1 MGGNSTGARRLR
13 VLGVQDREFADYNGP
28 RASAHA
34 IERRRVFPLE
44 RIHRSLGVGAAI
56 NPWPP
61 KGLDLVHAWK
71 RVPFGPTP
79 FVLGFEWH
87 LPLSWEHQPRSFN
100 AVMDRLLSPQCRKVV
115 AISKRA
121 AAATLHRHE
130 KHPGVETLRA
140 KMAVRP
146 PNISIPDIQDTFDAT
161 AKLDEL
167 RLLFVG
173 DHFARKGGC
182 VAVRLAEKARAAG
195 LPLHITIVSALQC
208 GGGIWTDPQRRE
220 FFDPYLKLLAQPNVT
235 VLPPQSRASTME
247 LIGRSHLTLLPTLA
261 DRFDYT
267 VAEGMARF
275 TPAIVTAS
283 SSFPEFLDGGNGVLL
298 SLDVGCQGDWR
309 GVERTDR
316 GAPAFEAMFADTVD
330 ELADQALA
338 ACRDLLDDPARLGA
352 MRQAARRTAEEKF
365 DAAEASRFWDR
376 LYSEAVERR

>member
-1 MGGNSTGARRLR
+1 MDGNSTGARKLR
-13 VLGVQDREFADYNGP
+13 VLGVQDREFAYNAP
-28 RASAHA
+28 RASTHVL
-34 IERRRVFPLE
+34 EHRRAFPLE
-44 RIHRSLGVGAAI
+44 KIHRPLSGGVAM
-56 NPWPP
+56 NPWPL
-61 KGLDLVHAWK
+61 KGFDLVHAWK

-79 FVLGFEWH
+79 FILGFEWH

-115 AISKRA
+115 AISKGA

-130 KHPGVETLRA
+130 KHPGVDILRS
-140 KMAVRP
+140 KMMVRL
-146 PNISIPDIQDTFDAT
+146 PNVAIPNMRDTFDPA
-161 AKLDEL
+161 AELNEL

-195 LPLHITIVSALQC
+195 LPLHVTIVSALQC
-208 GGGIWTDPQRRE
+208 GAGIWTDPKRAE
-220 FFDPYLKLLAQPNVT
+220 FFEPYLKLLDQPNVT
-235 VLPPQSRASTME
+235 VLPPQTQAKTVE
-247 LIGRSHLTLLPTLA
+247 LMGRSHLTLLPTLA

-267 VAEGMARF
+267 LAEGMARF

-283 SSFPEFLDGGNGVLL
+283 SSFPEFIDSGNGVLL

-330 ELADQALA
+330 QLADQALA
-338 ACRDLLDDPARLGA
+338 GCAGLLGTPGKLGA
-352 MRQAARRTAEEKF
+352 MRQAARRSAEEKF

-376 LYSEAVERR
+376 LYSEAVQPR